1 MLKGLKRR
9 FYLKYIECF
18 VVGFMKWFKYLSSGQ
33 FCGWCKINS
42 YGCVERTNKHWQFN
56 WKIIR
61 DLIKMGFLY
70 AWKPLEEQI
79 EIIKTE
85 FGDILLLDETIKG
98 ILSLRESEIYEGV
111 YLASKRGHV
120 EGLSVEVTADELK
133 AMPQVNIAS
142 NVLKK
147 PVFYLPPITD
157 LIIATHFLGTLHVL
171 IWIYYVNIQRELNY
185 QEIKKIHSKILE
197 RIMSSLDQFC
207 VVKDYE
213 VPDEGYYRKLKQM
226 KWDTQGK
233 RLFKKLE
240 DMRGKVMVDRDW
252 GSASSTFQTGEMF
265 MLGFLA
271 ACNAV
276 NHQRNSMLPED
287 VIIAY
292 KTYFKLLNTDISK
305 LEL

>member
-85 FGDILLLDETIKG
+85 FGDIPGLDETIKG
-98 ILSLRESEIYEGV
+98 ILSLQESKIYEKV
-111 YLASKRGHV
+111 YEATLKIKRVKIEEQESVDELLKVPQVELASK
-120 EGLSVEVTADELK
+120 
-133 AMPQVNIAS
+133 I
-142 NVLKK
+142 LKK
-147 PVFYLPPITD
+147 PIFYLPPFTD
-157 LIIATHFLGTLHVL
+157 VIIATHFIGIISMLDF
-171 IWIYYVNIQRELNY
+171 IRYAY
-185 QEIKKIHSKILE
+185 KDKILSKE
-197 RIMSSLDQFC
+197 ELMKNYRLLEGIMSSLDQFD
-207 VVKDYE
+207 VVKDYG

-233 RLFKKLE
+233 RLFQKLE

-271 ACNAV
+271 ACNAL

>member
-85 FGDILLLDETIKG
+85 FGDIPGLDETIKG
-98 ILSLRESEIYEGV
+98 ILSLQESKIYEGV
-111 YLASKRGHV
+111 YLASKKGHV

-171 IWIYYVNIQRELNY
+171 I
-185 QEIKKIHSKILE
+185 LE
-197 RIMSSLDQFC
+197 RIMSSLDQFG

-271 ACNAV
+271 ACNAL
-276 NHQRNSMLPED
+276 NHKRNSMLPED
-287 VIIAY
+287 VIISY
-292 KTYFKLLNTDISK
+292 NTYFKLLNTDISK